1 MTLQELLEIKS
12 ILTNYLNSESCADV
26 MADEEVKAALE
37 VIERE
42 IRLKTMDPRKC
53 SLDHE
58 TMARECLEIG
68 VDAVCP
74 ECDFHFKVIER

>member
-42 IRLKTMDPRKC
+42 IKLKT
-53 SLDHE
+53 E
-58 TMARECLEIG
+58 VIG
-68 VDAVCP
+68 RQLVTQ
-74 ECDFHFKVIER
+74 EFGTWLNS